1 MQSPPHPAR
10 RKPPARRPRK
20 PPAKRTSKPRR
31 RPVRWRFRLI
41 LSGIALIVALF
52 AWAIL
57 ARSFAPTGNT
67 SSSRFDALIVLG
79 ARVDSEG
86 NPSPAL
92 LARVTEAVREYER
105 GVAPHLIVTGGLDSG
120 SSTQAAVMARVA
132 EAQGVPISVIFEEPR
147 ALDTIQNA
155 CYSAHILE
163 SHGWHSVEVV
173 SSASHLPRAAMIFAH
188 LSSQKPAGALEWAM
202 HAARSDLTPGYYSR
216 AAYLVE
222 TLKTARYLVWSR
234 WVETCA
240 P

>member
-1 MQSPPHPAR
+1 VQSPPHPAR

-132 EAQGVPISVIFEEPR
+132 EAQGVPASAIVLEPQ
-147 ALDTIQNA
+147 AEDTIQNA
-155 CYSAHILE
+155 CFSARIMKAHAWQ
-163 SHGWHSVEVV
+163 SAEVI
-173 SSASHLPRAAMIFAH
+173 SNAAHLPRAGLIFSRLPITWRTHAVPS
-188 LSSQKPAGALEWAM
+188 LVPASSFTTRNASAE
-202 HAARSDLTPGYYSR
+202 
-216 AAYLVE
+216 E
-222 TLKTARYLVWSR
+222 ILKTLRYLVYANWADRCS
-234 WVETCA
+234 